1 MNVQLYLSLFMP
13 QKGNVVKKM
22 KLRSGFPSHKVIIS
36 LACSPCNGGKARV
49 YMYRTTTHE
58 VCGLDF
64 EQSFFSVRT
73 VKQSAQDAR
82 TSPSEF
88 MLESRLYLKT
98 QANKESTAIS
108 RKVVGKM
115 CTRQS
120 RKVIW
125 DMINTLFLTLQ
136 LSNLPLLLSFSTRKH
151 MSTALRAS
159 LSRLSLKNSDLKITH
174 NTFRHCR
181 VHFFRQPFSKQLYT
195 WMQIGSVLFPVMK
208 NNLICLFIILIKYWV
223 TLPLARSSIDQY

>member
-1 MNVQLYLSLFMP
+1 
-13 QKGNVVKKM
+13 
-22 KLRSGFPSHKVIIS
+22 
-36 LACSPCNGGKARV
+36 
-49 YMYRTTTHE
+49 MYRTTTHE

-125 DMINTLFLTLQ
+125 DMINTLFLTTV
-136 LSNLPLLLSFSTRKH
+136 PVEP
-151 MSTALRAS
+151 
-159 LSRLSLKNSDLKITH
+159 
-174 NTFRHCR
+174 TF
-181 VHFFRQPFSKQLYT
+181 VAFL
-195 WMQIGSVLFPVMK
+195 
-208 NNLICLFIILIKYWV
+208 
-223 TLPLARSSIDQY
+223 